1 MDKLNLNQP
10 VFLCGMMGSGKSTV
24 GRILAS
30 ELGVPFLDLDEKI
43 VEKSNMSI
51 PEIFK
56 KKGEPFFREIE
67 RSLLIKESQNFS
79 GVMALG
85 GGALQNQHIVDHLK
99 IYGWLVFLD
108 VPQSVISSRIS
119 GDSNR
124 PMLDSEDANNAVKSK
139 VESLLEERLPL
150 YQQAEITIDAGNR
163 KAENVAKEIIKK
175 LTLYDGFNRR

>member
-1 MDKLNLNQP
+1 MKQP
-10 VFLCGMMGSGKSTV
+10 VFLCGMMGSGKSTT

-30 ELGVPFLDLDEKI
+30 ELGVPFLDLDEMI
-43 VEKSNMSI
+43 VEKSKMAI
-51 PEIFK
+51 PDIFEE
-56 KKGEPFFREIE
+56 KGEPFFRKIE
-67 RSLLIKESQNFS
+67 RSLLIKESQKFS

-124 PMLDSEDANNAVKSK
+124 PMLNNENENNAVKSK

-150 YQQAEITIDAGNR
+150 YRQAEITIDAGNLT
-163 KAENVAKEIIKK
+163 AETIAKEIIKK
-175 LTLYDGFNRR
+175 LTLYDGFIRR